1 MISDVETGAEKK
13 RNATE
18 TECPAPAG
26 EVFSV
31 GERFFGMAGMS
42 RRAGKTVFGAD
53 LVIEKARGKNK
64 PALVVISSFASENT
78 KERLI
83 AKCAYY
89 GVPYVV
95 VAVDGEELSR
105 RLGKTGYTAVFAVT
119 DPALANEI
127 RKACTC
133 IGKGSPT
140 DGDGSTGNRG

>member
-1 MISDVETGAEKK
+1 MISDVGTDAEKK
-13 RNATE
+13 QKATE
-18 TECPAPAG
+18 TDPAPAG

-53 LVIEKARGKNK
+53 LVIEKMRGKSR
-64 PALVVISSFASENT
+64 PALVIVSSFASDNT
-78 KERLI
+78 KERMV
-83 AKCAYY
+83 AKCAHY

-105 RLGKTGYTAVFAVT
+105 RLGKTGFTAVFAVT